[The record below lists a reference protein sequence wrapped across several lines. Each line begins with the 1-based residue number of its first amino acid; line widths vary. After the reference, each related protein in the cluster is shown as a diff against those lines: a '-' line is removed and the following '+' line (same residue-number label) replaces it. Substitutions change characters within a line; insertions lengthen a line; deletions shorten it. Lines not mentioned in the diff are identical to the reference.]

1 MDENGNVVSPESNV
15 LTFTAAGSS
24 TYETIL
30 KADETDRFQLR
41 NVFPDW
47 APDQDCRQVEVTSA
61 TLEGNT
67 MTWTTDQKA
76 KAFLIEKG
84 GEFVAIVDGTQNSY
98 SVAATADDYTVRAA
112 NMMGGFGIAKEATVA
127 TGIENV
133 SVNGNEKQVVSTAY
147 YSLSGAR
154 MSAPQHG
161 AYIVVKTMDD
171 GTVIATKET
180 K

>member
-1 MDENGNVVSPESNV
+1 M
-15 LTFTAAGSS
+15 
-24 TYETIL
+24 
-30 KADETDRFQLR
+30 
-41 NVFPDW
+41 
-47 APDQDCRQVEVTSA
+47 EVTSA
-61 TLEGNT
+61 TLEGNNIS
-67 MTWTTDQKA
+67 WTADQKA

-112 NMMGGFGIAKEATVA
+112 NMMGGFGIAKEATAA

-133 SVNGNEKQVVSTAY
+133 NVSANAKEVVSTSY

-154 MSAPQHG
+154 ISAPQHG
-161 AYIVVKTMDD
+161 VYIVVKTMND
-171 GTVIATKET
+171 GSIVTTKET